1 MTHGDDPTFLL
12 YLADLTHTYVTV
24 DAKQSPLAV
33 GYIAASALARFP
45 GRVSV
50 ELFKYPE
57 DLDAALDRR
66 LPDMIGFSNYMWS
79 ENLCLAFADEVKRR
93 DPSVMVVMGGPNY
106 PVDRGEQHAF
116 MATRPCIDFYI
127 DGEGETAFCEFLGT
141 LLAHDFDHA
150 ACSKRLGTSP
160 GVHFIDSGGFVANPP
175 AARIK
180 DLDEVVPS
188 PYLSG
193 LMDKFFDEHLS
204 PMLQTSRGCPYSCTF
219 CHDGLAYAN
228 KTYRF
233 SDQRVVA
240 ELEYAAARSK
250 VPAVTLADLNWGM
263 FPRDVT
269 IAREMKRIQQQYAW
283 PNIVNTATAK
293 SQKERVIEMSNILG
307 DAMHVGAS
315 VQSTD
320 DQVLKFIKRSNISRD
335 AVSRM
340 ATESQKNATSSF
352 TEIILCLPGDTR
364 AKHFESAFSMMGAGI
379 QDVNSYQFILLPGT
393 EAANTESRGL
403 HAYQTRFR
411 VLPRCFGRYR
421 ILGRDTIVAEI
432 NEVCIGNSTMT
443 HEDYVACRQFDL
455 TLGIFNNGAILEEL
469 YRSVAFWGI
478 TRQEIIHV
486 LHDRVP
492 VTPGPLANLYRQCS
506 LDENSNFW
514 EDRDALM
521 AFVTS
526 KEGFLQYSSGE
537 LGRNQLMHWRAVG
550 IFQHFPAVIAA
561 AISAV
566 EDILAARQ
574 RLDDTKREYLAALS
588 KLVVAKK
595 SDPTNVE
602 FHEFA
607 ESHFDFVRL
616 EALRY
621 TIDPL
626 TTASALK
633 RSFCVAHPAPQKRM
647 LESFFQQF
655 GTDLRGLSH
664 FIHRN
669 PARLLYRQ
677 VGAE

>member
-1 MTHGDDPTFLL
+1 MTHGNDHKFLL

-33 GYIAASALARFP
+33 GYIAASAIARFP
-45 GRVSV
+45 GKVSI
-50 ELFKYPE
+50 ELFKYPA

-79 ENLCLAFADEVKRR
+79 ENLCLAFANEVKRR

-106 PVDRGEQHAF
+106 PVDRDEQHAF
-116 MATRPCIDFYI
+116 MTTRNCIDFYI
-127 DGEGETAFCEFLGT
+127 DGEGESAFCGFLGT
-141 LLAHDFDHA
+141 LLEHDFERA
-150 ACSKRLGTSP
+150 ACLESLENSP
-160 GVHFIDSGGFVANPP
+160 GVHFIDGGRFVANPP

-180 DLDEVVPS
+180 ELDDVVPS

-228 KTYRF
+228 KMYRF
-233 SDQRVVA
+233 SDHRVVA

-263 FPRDVT
+263 FPRDVA
-269 IAREMKRIQQQYAW
+269 IAHEMKRIQKGHGW
-283 PNIVNTATAK
+283 PSIVNTATAK

-320 DQVLKFIKRSNISRD
+320 DQVLRFIKRSNISRD
-335 AVSRM
+335 AVARM

-364 AKHFESAFSMMGAGI
+364 EKHIESAFSMMAAGI
-379 QDVNSYQFILLPGT
+379 QDINSYQFILLPGT
-393 EAANTESRGL
+393 EAANADSRRL

-421 ILGRDTIVAEI
+421 ILGRDAIAAEI
-432 NEVCIGNSTMT
+432 NEVCIGNNTMT
-443 HEDYVACRQFDL
+443 HEEYVACRHFDL

-469 YRSVAFWGI
+469 YLSAAFWGI
-478 TRQEIIHV
+478 TRQEIIRV

-492 VTPGPLANLYRQCS
+492 ATPGPLADLYRQCAQ
-506 LDENSNFW
+506 DEENNFW
-514 EDRDALM
+514 QDRDALM
-521 AFVTS
+521 TFVTS
-526 KEGFLQYSSGE
+526 EQGFLKYSSGE

-550 IFQHFPAVIAA
+550 IFLNLPAVIAA
-561 AISAV
+561 AIAAV

-574 RLDDTKREYLAALS
+574 RLDRTTSEYLAALS
-588 KLVVAKK
+588 MLLVAKK
-595 SDPTNVE
+595 SDPTNVG
-602 FHEFA
+602 FHEVT
-607 ESHFDFVRL
+607 ESHFDFVHL

-626 TTASALK
+626 TTTSGLK
-633 RSFCVAHPAPQKRM
+633 RSFFVAHPVQQKRM

-677 VGAE
+677 VSAA